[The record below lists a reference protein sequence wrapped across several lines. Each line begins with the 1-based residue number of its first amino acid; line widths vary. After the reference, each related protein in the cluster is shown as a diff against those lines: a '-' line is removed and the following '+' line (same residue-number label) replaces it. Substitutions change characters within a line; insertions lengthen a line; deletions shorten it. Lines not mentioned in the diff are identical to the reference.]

1 MGIALVSDT
10 SCNTALVW
18 QNFPVHV
25 DVTPS
30 SEYDVSKG
38 AAYANLLTETA
49 GWRALGL
56 SNYNEFIQV
65 HNSQSSRDLDDVMLI
80 NYRLFTKY
88 WEIT

>member
-65 HNSQSSRDLDDVMLI
+65 NNSHVTLMSSIVKFS
-80 NYRLFTKY
+80 NYRTFM
-88 WEIT
+88 IR